1 MDKVA
6 IVKREIQIQSWSE
19 MEIERQ
25 RLGLT
30 VAQWCNRENISHSTY
45 YYRLRK
51 VRESI
56 CEQIP
61 VPVTEIADN
70 MQPVIPAIRI
80 VSGNISVEM
89 TANVPAETVS
99 AIVGAL
105 KC

>member
-6 IVKREIQIQSWSE
+6 NVKKEVQIRCWSE
-19 MEIERQ
+19 MELERQ

-30 VAQWCNRENISHSTY
+30 VAQWCSRENISHSTY

-51 VRESI
+51 VRKSL

-61 VPVTEIADN
+61 VPVTEIAEN
-70 MQPVIPAIRI
+70 KQSGISAIRI
-80 VSGNISVEM
+80 ISENISVEM

-99 AIVGAL
+99 AVIGAL